1 MDNKKIENNSFYE
14 KIKRV
19 TDVNMNMEE
28 MHQVYGDF
36 LSAFLPVKR
45 IDLIKFNQEGNV
57 LHYFNWVK
65 AGSNIKKITKE
76 QFVNE
81 YAHSLQHVIL
91 HASDVKELNDY
102 IMTLDSVKS
111 TESYPILLPLKEKN
125 GEEEII
131 TAFVLFVKDKK
142 DGNWT
147 EAEKSILSAQLPLF
161 YGYLRNNIN
170 LLDYIHIVEFML
182 NQLNSNI
189 YITDIHSDKILF
201 MNKAMKDAFHI
212 EDYED
217 KICWKTL
224 QENKSERCEFCPL
237 HHLLNNET
245 KTYVWEEINFLN
257 RRAFK
262 HTDSLIPWIDG
273 RIVHLQ
279 QSQDITDMKQMTQFA
294 SVDELTGV
302 WNRRAGKESLERTI
316 EIQKNTKENVCVAL
330 FDINDLKETNDIFG
344 HDHGD
349 ILIKEITHAVL
360 SGLKEKEFCFRLSGD
375 EFVVVFVN
383 RTFSN
388 SKKYLLNVL
397 KDLKKV
403 KKQKNLPFDL
413 GFCFG
418 VVEVSDE
425 KFRTASELIHDAD
438 ELMYTRKKM
447 YHILKAQEKR
457 FVSDGMN
464 NSVKEKEFTYNTNL
478 LYSALVQSTDDYLY
492 ICNMKTNTFLYTQ
505 KMVEDFDLPGQVIE
519 NAASVWGNRIHENDK
534 KAFLEANQIISDGRS
549 DSHEVEYRALN
560 KKNEWVWLRCR
571 GHVMKDEL
579 GDPTL
584 FAGFIS
590 QLGNKHNV
598 DYLTGLF
605 SKIDF
610 EEKIELM
617 IKEQHENSFGV
628 LVLNIDEF
636 KHINNLYNRQFGD
649 NILRIIAQKIHGI
662 LPSNAEMYRLDGDE
676 FAILI
681 HSSDKEEINRLF
693 GEIQIKFSRQQE
705 YEGKNYYCSLS
716 GGCSIYPSD
725 AKTYSDLY
733 KYAELSLEE
742 SKRTGKNKLSY
753 YEPRFSFA
761 KTREIDMSE
770 KLRYSVENNFE
781 GFEVFYQPLVN
792 EEHKVMCAEAL
803 LRWNCPGYGNVEPDE
818 MVPILEK
825 TAMIH
830 SVGKWIME
838 EAIKQCKKWL
848 KLKPDLKIHVNIS
861 YLQLEE
867 GNFFELVMELLKK
880 YDLEPEHL
888 VLELTESNLV
898 KNEVLDAFK
907 ELREAKVKIAMDDFG
922 TGYSSL
928 GALKKLPVDLVKID
942 KAFVRDM
949 KDSRFDVTFIKFII
963 ELCHDVGICACVEGI
978 ENMEQYEI
986 VKDLNVCVLQGF
998 LFGKPVNNEMFE
1010 RFFL

>member
-1 MDNKKIENNSFYE
+1 MKDKLENTKFYE
-14 KIKRV
+14 NIKRI

-36 LSAFLPVKR
+36 LSTFLPVKR
-45 IDLIKFNQEGNV
+45 IDLIKMNQEGNI

-65 AGSNIKKITKE
+65 EGSNSKKITKE
-76 QFVNE
+76 QFVKQ
-81 YAHSLQHVIL
+81 YSHTLQHVLL
-91 HASDVKELNDY
+91 HAGDVKTLNEY
-102 IMTLDSVKS
+102 IMTLDIVNTS
-111 TESYPILLPLKEKN
+111 ESYPILLPMREDNL
-125 GEEEII
+125 EEEKVS
-131 TAFVLFVKDKK
+131 AFILFVKDKK
-142 DGNWT
+142 DGNWS
-147 EAEKSILSAQLPLF
+147 EEEMNILSAQLPLF
-161 YGYLRNNIN
+161 YGYLKNNID

-189 YITDIHSDKILF
+189 YITDIETDKILF
-201 MNKAMKDAFHI
+201 MNKAMKEAFHI
-212 EDYED
+212 DDYED

-224 QENKSERCEFCPL
+224 QENQSGRCEFCPL
-237 HHLLNNET
+237 HHLVKKDLPV
-245 KTYVWEEINFLN
+245 YVWEETNFLN
-257 RRAFK
+257 HRTFK

-273 RIVHLQ
+273 RLVHLQ

-294 SVDELTGV
+294 SVDDLTGV

-316 EIQKNTKENVCVAL
+316 QIQKKTKEKVCVAL

-383 RTFSN
+383 RTLSN
-388 SKKYLLNVL
+388 TKKYLLNVL
-397 KDLKKV
+397 KDLKRV
-403 KKQKNLPFDL
+403 KKQKELPFDL

-418 VVEVSDE
+418 VVEISGDRNATE
-425 KFRTASELIHDAD
+425 IIHDAD

-447 YHILKAQEKR
+447 YHILKAEEKR
-457 FVSDGMN
+457 NLTERLDMP
-464 NSVKEKEFTYNTNL
+464 VKEKDFSYDTSL
-478 LYSALVQSTDDYLY
+478 LYTALVQSTDDYLY
-492 ICNMKTNTFLYTQ
+492 VCNMKTNTFLYTE
-505 KMVEDFDLPGQVIE
+505 KMVEEFDLPGQVIQ
-519 NAASVWGNRIHENDK
+519 NAASVWGSKIHENDK

-549 DSHEVEYRALN
+549 NFHDVEYRALN
-560 KKNEWVWLRCR
+560 KKKEWVWLRCR
-571 GHVMKDEL
+571 GYVIKDEL

-590 QLGNKHNV
+590 KIGNNHNV
-598 DYLTGLF
+598 DYLTGLY

-610 EEKIELM
+610 EDKIKILL
-617 IKEQHENSFGV
+617 KDNPEQSFCV
-628 LVLNIDEF
+628 LVLNVDEF
-636 KHINNLYNRQFGD
+636 KHINSLYNRQFGD
-649 NILRIIAQKIHGI
+649 AILRIIAQRVHNL
-662 LPSNAEMYRLDGDE
+662 LPSNARMYRLDGDE
-676 FAILI
+676 FAIVI
-681 HSSDKEEINRLF
+681 QTDDKDNVNKLF
-693 GEIQIKFSRQQE
+693 EDIQRKFSHQQE

-716 GGCSIYPSD
+716 GGCSIYPND
-725 AKTYSDLY
+725 AKNYSDLY
-733 KYAELSLEE
+733 KYAELALEE

-753 YEPRFSFA
+753 YEPRLSFT

-770 KLRYSVENNFE
+770 KLRYSVENSFE
-781 GFEVFYQPLVN
+781 GFDVFYQPIVN

-818 MVPILEK
+818 MIPLLEK
-825 TAMIH
+825 TMMIH
-830 SVGKWIME
+830 SVGKWILE

-861 YLQLEE
+861 YLQMEE
-867 GNFFELVMELLKK
+867 ENFYELVMSLLKK
-880 YDLEPEHL
+880 YELNPEHL
-888 VLELTESNLV
+888 VLELTESYLV
-898 KNEVLDAFK
+898 KNELMDSFK

-928 GALKKLPVDLVKID
+928 GTLKKLPVDLVKID

-949 KDSRFDVTFIKFII
+949 TDSRFDVTFIKFII
-963 ELCHDVGICACVEGI
+963 ELCHDVGICACIEGI

-986 VKDLNVCVLQGF
+986 VKDLNLCALQGF
-998 LFGKPVNNEMFE
+998 LFGKPVSNEIFE
-1010 RFFL
+1010 KFFL